1 MRVLLRL
8 VILRRLRTT
17 TAAMSLHGTQR
28 FEVVSAARLTARLRP
43 DVVIRSQVEHEFLF
57 LFRAVDLVAVGTN
70 KLKTEL
76 KSARKTNYFELNGT
90 SLFHNK
96 PFHATADVNMRFALQ
111 SSNVRFEVLK
121 KHEIGGFKIFN
132 SQNTQGVQV

>member
-1 MRVLLRL
+1 MLLRL

-57 LFRAVDLVAVGTN
+57 LFRAVALVAVGTN
-70 KLKTEL
+70 KLKAEIRL
-76 KSARKTNYFELNGT
+76 VRKRST
-90 SLFHNK
+90 
-96 PFHATADVNMRFALQ
+96 
-111 SSNVRFEVLK
+111 
-121 KHEIGGFKIFN
+121 
-132 SQNTQGVQV
+132 